1 MNLDSIFA
9 IILGV
14 VFINNFVFAQFLGL
28 CPFINSSERTDKSF
42 SMGAAVMFVMTMA
55 SFVTY
60 LCYTYLLKP
69 DAWLL
74 NKFFAGTIIPKI
86 GLQAVLQTAVYILV
100 IAALVQLVEIFL
112 KKKIPALYRSMGIF
126 LPLITT
132 NCTVLG
138 VALLN
143 TSYAKTPLTLLE
155 ACLQGFFAGVGFT
168 MAMLLMSGV
177 RERLGRLNV
186 PEPFRGAP
194 MAFIATGLMALAF
207 LGFAG
212 MGG

>member
-1 MNLDSIFA
+1 MFEHMPSI
-9 IILGV
+9 IIGV
-14 VFINNFVFAQFLGL
+14 VLINNFVLAQFLGL
-28 CPFINSSERTDKSF
+28 CPFINSSDKTDKAF
-42 SMGAAVMFVMTMA
+42 SMGAAVTFVMTMA
-55 SFVTY
+55 SFVTW
-60 LCYTYLLKP
+60 LLYTYLLKP

-74 NKFFAGTIIPKI
+74 KKLFAGTMIPQI

-132 NCTVLG
+132 NCAVLG

-143 TSYAKTPLTLLE
+143 TSYAKMQLTLLE
-155 ACLQGFFAGVGFT
+155 AVVQGFFAGIGFT
-168 MAMLLMSGV
+168 LAMLLMSGV
-177 RERLGRLNV
+177 RERLSRLNV
-186 PEPFRGAP
+186 PEPLRGAP
-194 MAFIATGLMALAF
+194 LAFIGTGLMALAF

-212 MGG
+212 MG